1 MTHGRVTAPQMEDKV
16 QIVRVMTHGRVT
28 APQMEDKV
36 QIVRAGNYLHP
47 AARVRNRW
55 GTKSR

>member
-1 MTHGRVTAPQMEDKV
+1 MGRCDWPQRMTHGRVTVPQMEDKV

-36 QIVRAGNYLHP
+36 QKVTHA
-47 AARVRNRW
+47 
-55 GTKSR
+55 